1 MQNLQLRGSSLTGT
15 RSGGISPA
23 GEQLSKMPWAAGNP
37 SQPPCGLLC
46 RIVKDTGTISAR
58 PGSETSA
65 RPSGAHAPVLPPRTR
80 GSPGRG
86 PGPRWRARGSAEER
100 QTEPEGGQT
109 SEPCC
114 GSPDA
119 PSLLGGAAG
128 CGAGPRAPA
137 VATRRREGLCTG
149 AVSFLCPS
157 FYTHIKNVRIKSPTL
172 GQQRRNEIF
181 LYWFYRF

>member
-119 PSLLGGAAG
+119 PSLLGGRSWVRRG
-128 CGAGPRAPA
+128 TEGSSCGYT
-137 VATRRREGLCTG
+137 ATRGPLRRGC
-149 AVSFLCPS
+149 FLFVP
-157 FYTHIKNVRIKSPTL
+157 FVLYTYKKRPNQITYIRSTTP
-172 GQQRRNEIF
+172 
-181 LYWFYRF
+181 